1 MVTDRAAINALS
13 YRVIGCAIAV
23 HQELGPGLLERAYVL
38 AMAEELKL
46 EGIARR
52 LDVPVPVF
60 YRGKSL
66 GCGYRMD
73 MLVADA
79 IVLELKSVNG
89 IADIHQKQLMSY
101 LKIAKLP
108 LGLLINFNVSL
119 LRDGITR
126 VINLSRNATNQS
138 PKDADLTDQ
147 PARRALRGGRE

>member
-23 HQELGPGLLERAYVL
+23 HRELGPGLLERAYVL
-38 AMAEELKL
+38 AMAEELNL
-46 EGIARR
+46 EDIARR

-60 YRGKSL
+60 YRGKPL

-73 MLVADA
+73 VLVADT
-79 IVLELKSVNG
+79 IVLEVKSVNG
-89 IADIHQKQLMSY
+89 LADIHHKQLMSY
-101 LKIAKLP
+101 LRIAKLP

-126 VINLSRNATNQS
+126 IINLPRDNS
-138 PKDADLTDQ
+138 TDQ
-147 PARRALRGGRE
+147 GRGKDQSQSTRI